1 MSSPRISCIVT
12 AFNEGDMAA
21 VSIRSL
27 LAQSFDDFEI
37 LLVDDGAGA
46 DTRTVLHS
54 FDDPRIRHIRQSNDG
69 LSAARNRGLAAAR
82 GDYVC
87 FLDADDSR
95 PPWAFATMIEAAEG
109 DPDCVFSPGI
119 LSEVRHETYP
129 FYDQSHF
136 QTLQAQGL
144 GRVAD
149 PAVLPD
155 ALPHLA
161 CLEPQAANKMV
172 RRDFLEQ
179 HRLRFPPGLFFE
191 DMFFHVGLLANLD
204 SYAITDLP
212 TFTYFRRYARPQ
224 ITGDHGTRR
233 FDAISTAI
241 STLHL
246 FEHAAR
252 FENKLLRTMVL
263 ASTFKLLSWCQD
275 SISHDRKYGFGQA
288 LRHLVSGLDPRWL
301 EDLDSNTRRQAAGFA
316 PWVGP
321 SLDHVSTIAGVA
333 AEAPVPPPPVIPPR
347 PRLHR
352 RVLRRL
358 LRGL

>member
-1 MSSPRISCIVT
+1 MTSPRISCVVT
-12 AFNEGDMAA
+12 AFNEGDLAA

-37 LLVDDGAGA
+37 LLVDDGADA
-46 DTRTVLHS
+46 HTRAVLHS

-95 PPWAFATMIEAAEG
+95 PPWAFAAMAEAARG
-109 DPDCVFSPGI
+109 GADCVFSPGI

-129 FYDQSHF
+129 FYDQAHF
-136 QTLQAQGL
+136 QTLQTKEMDHAS
-144 GRVAD
+144 D
-149 PAVLPD
+149 PAALSE
-155 ALPHLA
+155 ALPYLA

-172 RRDFLEQ
+172 RRDFLER

-204 SYAITDLP
+204 SYAVTDLP
-212 TFTYFRRYARPQ
+212 AFTYFRRYARPQ

-252 FENKLLRTMVL
+252 FEDKLLRTMVL

-288 LRHLVSGLDPRWL
+288 LRHLVTSLDQRWLGELDPA
-301 EDLDSNTRRQAAGFA
+301 TRRQAAGFA
-316 PWVGP
+316 PWVAP
-321 SLDHVSTIAGVA
+321 SLDHASAIAGVN

-352 RVLRRL
+352 RILRRL
-358 LRGL
+358 LRR